1 MARNKHRSKPEIS
14 IVLPTSNELANLKI
28 LIPQIRD
35 QLKKEHTE
43 IIIVD
48 DASNDGSVKWLK
60 QLAATNPNIKPIF
73 GPTLKGIGNALRRG
87 YSASQG
93 SIIVSFDADLSFE
106 TKVIPQLI
114 KAIRQGNDLVLG
126 SRHMQG
132 GAYEAPNKQIKKK
145 QLTSKAANIILN
157 LFISVNVSDFSANCR
172 AIRKSLWKKLK
183 LKEKTNIWLIEMIVE
198 SAIHKASILQ
208 IPVTF
213 KDRRYGTSKLRLGR
227 EVFLTGYRVIGMII
241 RFNLS
246 RN

>member
-1 MARNKHRSKPEIS
+1 MARSKHRSKPEIS

-35 QLKKEHTE
+35 QLKKEHIE

-60 QLAATNPNIKPIF
+60 QLAKNSLGIKPIF
-73 GPTLKGIGNALRRG
+73 GSTLKGIGNALRRG
-87 YSASQG
+87 YNASQG
-93 SIIVSFDADLSFE
+93 SIIVSLDADLSFE

-114 KAIRQGNDLVLG
+114 KAIRQGNDLALG

-132 GAYEAPNKQIKKK
+132 GVYEAPKAEIKRK
-145 QLTSKAANIILN
+145 QLTSKVANAILN
-157 LFISVNVSDFSANCR
+157 FFIHVNVSDFSANCR

-208 IPVTF
+208 IPVRF
-213 KDRRYGTSKLRLGR
+213 RDRRYGTSKLLLGK
-227 EVFLTGYRVIGMII
+227 EIFFTGYRVIGMII

-246 RN
+246 